1 MRQSAAI
8 KVNYRWSSHG
18 RLTTLAL
25 SDSLIAVRQPPQTTM
40 TDAVY
45 PAYFNETHE
54 MARATARRFIEQEV
68 KPHIAEWEETGTFP
82 RELYAKAGA
91 LGLLGVGHPQRLGGA
106 GEDDVFLKVAIS
118 EELMRSTSG
127 GLVASLGSLDIGLP
141 PVWRGGSDE
150 LQQRVA
156 PGVIAG
162 EKIIALAITEPSG
175 GSDVANLRTRAVR
188 DSDHYV
194 VNGAKTFITSGVRA
208 DHYTVAVRTGGEG
221 FSGVSLLLID
231 KGTPGF
237 SVGRNLKKMG
247 WWASDTAELF
257 FEDCRVPVGNLIG
270 PENAGFLIIMSN
282 FQAERLSLALMA
294 YMTAQ
299 MALEACLAHVKDRV
313 TFGKPLSKHQVIRHK
328 LAVMAT
334 RVEVAREYCY
344 RVAAR
349 MQAGQPAIQEVCM
362 AKNFATEVAD
372 HVTSEA
378 VQIFGGMG
386 YMRESVVERLYRDN
400 RILSIGGGT
409 HEIMNEI
416 IAKQMSL

>member
-1 MRQSAAI
+1 MTATPAS
-8 KVNYRWSSHG
+8 
-18 RLTTLAL
+18 TF
-25 SDSLIAVRQPPQTTM
+25 PP
-40 TDAVY
+40 
-45 PAYFNETHE
+45 YFNETHAMVRE
-54 MARATARRFIEQEV
+54 TTRRFVQQEV
-68 KPHIAEWEETGTFP
+68 LPHIGAWEEAGGFP
-82 RELYAKAGA
+82 RELYQQAGA
-91 LGLLGVGHPQRLGGA
+91 LGLLGIGHPEHLGGT
-106 GEDDVFLKVAIS
+106 GEHDVFMKVAVS

-141 PVWRGGSDE
+141 PVWRGASPE
-150 LQQRVA
+150 LQQRVVPA
-156 PGVIAG
+156 VLSG
-162 EKIIALAITEPSG
+162 EKIMALAITEPSG

-188 DSDHYV
+188 DGDHYV
-194 VNGAKTFITSGVRA
+194 VNGSKTFITSGVRA

-221 FSGVSLLLID
+221 YAGVSLLLID

-270 PENAGFLIIMSN
+270 PENAGFMLIMMN
-282 FQAERLSLALMA
+282 FQAERLALAVMA

-299 MALEACLAHVKDRV
+299 MALEACLDHVKDRV

-328 LAVMAT
+328 LAEMAT
-334 RVEVAREYCY
+334 QVDVAREYAY

-349 MQAGQPAIQEVCM
+349 MQAGQVSVKEVSM
-362 AKNFATEVAD
+362 AKNFATEVSD
-372 HVTSEA
+372 RVTYEA

-400 RILSIGGGT
+400 RILAIGGGT

-416 IAKQMSL
+416 IAKQLNL